1 MSQSAQT
8 YDLPSPSFKFKYQDA
23 GTHPISGQ
31 KLYSGSMIVEMPDG
45 TVSTYR
51 AGQHNSREKLKN
63 DFNRMMAGVNA
74 SLRGQV
80 QTVDQNYGTQSV
92 DVSPSALP
100 LASETLMSGG
110 ALSAPETF
118 IVRDKSTGIN
128 QVVDQQGIRQGD
140 PFYGSVNRNDP
151 NYDVMLDAIIDPDTG
166 IPTYDVQYV
175 TSQPVNQSQS
185 TTQPITQPMDQVS
198 DTNLLLASLYPGG
211 ETVPDYQ
218 GTPISEGIASI
229 NPQQYAYTYVPR

>member
-1 MSQSAQT
+1 ME
-8 YDLPSPSFKFKYQDA
+8 PSFKFKYQDA

-31 KLYSGSMIVEMPDG
+31 KLYSGIMIVEMPDG

-92 DVSPSALP
+92 DVSPSVLP
-100 LASETLMSGG
+100 SETLMSGG

-128 QVVDQQGIRQGD
+128 QVVNQQGIRQGD
-140 PFYGSVNRNDP
+140 PFYGSVNRQDP
-151 NYDVMLDAIIDPDTG
+151 NYDSTLDAIIDPDTG
-166 IPTYDVQYV
+166 LPTRYVQYI
-175 TSQPVNQSQS
+175 TTQPVNQTQS
-185 TTQPITQPMDQVS
+185 TTQPISQNQNNQILNNEN
-198 DTNLLLASLYPGG
+198 NLLLNTIRPSAMNNYEQINS
-211 ETVPDYQ
+211 
-218 GTPISEGIASI
+218 ISPFKYDPYLDDLTLIK
-229 NPQQYAYTYVPR
+229 